1 MGSPVYLPMLAL
13 KKYNIKNWTALDF
26 LKMSKEDKQ
35 YIKDVKRMVA
45 SDDGKFNSVLR
56 VTENR
61 TPDNKPMGL
70 FGSGDLEHCNDSVY
84 YIPCLVYLY

>member
-1 MGSPVYLPMLAL
+1 
-13 KKYNIKNWTALDF
+13 
-26 LKMSKEDKQ
+26 MSKEDKQ

-61 TPDNKPMGL
+61 TPTINL
-70 FGSGDLEHCNDSVY
+70 W
-84 YIPCLVYLY
+84 VYLVVVI